1 MCNDEYI
8 NFYLTSYQL
17 KGSRVINEQFHDTVK
32 IEADY
37 DCFSVFPGSVDLIT
51 KIWRYTT
58 RLSVIQNLTWCALV
72 ETGQLNLKNR
82 VFAKDSQPIDSKCQ
96 CSTCKRYTRAYLHS
110 IATVEPVSCN
120 HIQNVYVYKTFIWV
134 HARTSRQKLHFN
146 ANFNLSIL
154 SNRLLELQDQTGIV
168 LQ

>member
-1 MCNDEYI
+1 MYFFLHSYAYPFL
-8 NFYLTSYQL
+8 FYLIFQRF
-17 KGSRVINEQFHDTVK
+17 G
-32 IEADY
+32 
-37 DCFSVFPGSVDLIT
+37 
-51 KIWRYTT
+51 
-58 RLSVIQNLTWCALV
+58 CALV

-82 VFAKDSQPIDSKCQ
+82 VFAKDFQPIDSKCQ

-110 IATVEPVSCN
+110 IGTVEPVSCN

-154 SNRLLELQDQTGIV
+154 SNRLLELQDQTGII
-168 LQ
+168 LQHSLP

>member
-51 KIWRYTT
+51 KI
-58 RLSVIQNLTWCALV
+58 
-72 ETGQLNLKNR
+72 
-82 VFAKDSQPIDSKCQ
+82 
-96 CSTCKRYTRAYLHS
+96 
-110 IATVEPVSCN
+110 
-120 HIQNVYVYKTFIWV
+120 
-134 HARTSRQKLHFN
+134 
-146 ANFNLSIL
+146 
-154 SNRLLELQDQTGIV
+154 
-168 LQ
+168 